1 MIPDQAINQT
11 VAQIIPDNN
20 MVVIYKAPE
29 KEGLEQ
35 PTTADFQ
42 NAIDVVKVSEIKPNE
57 AESIESNFL
66 DPATLKGSAI
76 KSESEGIYGST
87 VWTLKNGLTVVLR
100 PSTEEKDKVVFD
112 LYKNGGKSLI
122 PTGDLNSFES
132 NVWGAFQGFCGI
144 SKFPGT
150 TVTKM
155 LSGKNVGVEPYLNA
169 LRHGVR
175 GSSTPKDLETALQL
189 AYLYFADPRFDQAE
203 FDKAINQ
210 LRAVLPNFVLQ
221 PSYKFTKELQKT
233 LYGDNPR
240 NIVISEETLDKANLG
255 TIEKNY
261 RMLFKDAAGATINIC
276 GDFDIETIKPLVEKY
291 LGSIKKG
298 KKPLNWVDNDKNML
312 PGKVTND
319 FKVDMQ
325 TPKVTVI
332 EVFDAKL
339 KEYRLLDDVALSA
352 ATYILDMRYTKSLR
366 EDEGGT
372 YGASTHG
379 EISILPK
386 PEATLQV
393 YFDTKPVAADK
404 LVELSIEGLNS
415 LAKDGPTAEEFDMTV
430 KNLEKNIPE
439 SRISNEYWL
448 GALRFAN
455 TYGIDYDKEYENC
468 VKNLKPADIQNILNE
483 ILASGIV
490 KTVIMRPDA
499 AAEAE

>member
-1 MIPDQAINQT
+1 
-11 VAQIIPDNN
+11 
-20 MVVIYKAPE
+20 
-29 KEGLEQ
+29 
-35 PTTADFQ
+35 
-42 NAIDVVKVSEIKPNE
+42 
-57 AESIESNFL
+57 
-66 DPATLKGSAI
+66 
-76 KSESEGIYGST
+76 
-87 VWTLKNGLTVVLR
+87 
-100 PSTEEKDKVVFD
+100 
-112 LYKNGGKSLI
+112 
-122 PTGDLNSFES
+122 
-132 NVWGAFQGFCGI
+132 
-144 SKFPGT
+144 
-150 TVTKM
+150 
-155 LSGKNVGVEPYLNA
+155 
-169 LRHGVR
+169 
-175 GSSTPKDLETALQL
+175 
-189 AYLYFADPRFDQAE
+189 
-203 FDKAINQ
+203 
-210 LRAVLPNFVLQ
+210 
-221 PSYKFTKELQKT
+221 
-233 LYGDNPR
+233 
-240 NIVISEETLDKANLG
+240 
-255 TIEKNY
+255 
-261 RMLFKDAAGATINIC
+261 MLFNDAAGATINIC

-298 KKPLNWVDNDKNML
+298 KKPLNWVDNNKNML

-319 FKVDMQ
+319 FNVDMQ